1 MRIKLEPHAIAPTR
15 AHDTDAGLDLY
26 SPRTEILRAGEGVN
40 IRTGVHAQIPY
51 GCAGLLVSKSGLNT
65 KYGITS
71 TGLIDE
77 GYSGEIVV
85 RLQNHG
91 KTPLLIGRG
100 DKISQLVIIPVCY
113 EEVEIVDEIEG
124 GERGE
129 DGFGS
134 TGK

>member
-1 MRIKLEPHAIAPTR
+1 MKVKLEPHAIAPTPE
-15 AHDTDAGLDLY
+15 HDTDAGLDLY
-26 SPRTEILRAGEGVN
+26 SPHTEILRANEGVN
-40 IRTGVHAQIPY
+40 IRTGVHAQIPH

-77 GYSGEIVV
+77 GYTGEIVV
-85 RLQNHG
+85 RVQNHG

-100 DKISQLVIIPVCY
+100 DKISQLVIIPVRY
-113 EEVEIVDEIEG
+113 EPVEIVEEIEG